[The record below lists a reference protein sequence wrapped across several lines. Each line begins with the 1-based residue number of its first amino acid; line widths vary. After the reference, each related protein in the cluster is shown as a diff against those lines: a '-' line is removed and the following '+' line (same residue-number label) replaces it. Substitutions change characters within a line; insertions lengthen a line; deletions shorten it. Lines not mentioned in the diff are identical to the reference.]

1 MNYQICYASQTTSS
15 HEQLMVDL
23 REILTT
29 AMHFNYIHKIQGVLY
44 FADNYFFQCL
54 EGEQQQVL
62 KLLDSIKKDPRHSHF
77 HVLDE
82 RSAEHANFKDWSMKY
97 VRKRSEV
104 KSFFAELGSNT
115 FNPYLL
121 NPTSLERL
129 LEILKDVQAET
140 HD

>member
-1 MNYQICYASQTTSS
+1 
-15 HEQLMVDL
+15 
-23 REILTT
+23 
-29 AMHFNYIHKIQGVLY
+29 
-44 FADNYFFQCL
+44 
-54 EGEQQQVL
+54 
-62 KLLDSIKKDPRHSHF
+62 
-77 HVLDE
+77 
-82 RSAEHANFKDWSMKY
+82 MKY

>member
-62 KLLDSIKKDPRHSHF
+62 TLLDSIKKDPRHSHF

-82 RSAEHANFKDWSMKY
+82 RSAEHAN
-97 VRKRSEV
+97 
-104 KSFFAELGSNT
+104 
-115 FNPYLL
+115 
-121 NPTSLERL
+121 
-129 LEILKDVQAET
+129 LKTGQ
-140 HD
+140 